1 MTIAMQPIYTQT
13 ASGSSNAINFNNIP
27 QTFTDLK
34 LVISARINTAS
45 VSAALGFTFNNV
57 FSGGLYSNTQAFGTG
72 SAALSNRLS
81 NQNFLATDVTGTTA
95 TASTFSSNELYLPNY
110 TSSNFKS
117 FTIDAVGENNATSGI
132 QVVFAGL
139 FQSTSAITSI
149 QIGGGNTILQYS
161 TFTLY
166 GITKG

>member
-1 MTIAMQPIYTQT
+1 MQPIYTQT

-45 VSAALGFTFNNV
+45 VSAAFGFTFNNV
-57 FSGGLYSNTQAFGTG
+57 FSGSLYSNTQAYGTG
-72 SAALSNRLS
+72 SAAFSNRLS
-81 NQNFLATDVTGTTA
+81 SQNFLATDVSGTNA
-95 TASTFSSNELYLPNY
+95 TASTFSSNEFYLPNY

-117 FTIDAVGENNATSGI
+117 FIIDAVSENNATSGLQAI
-132 QVVFAGL
+132 FAGL
-139 FQSTSAITSI
+139 FQSTSPITSI
-149 QIGGGNTILQYS
+149 QLGGGNTILQNS